1 MTMVVGEMSE
11 TPAIQVQITDE
22 SEVHCLKI
30 VFRSRNVDQPL
41 EIFLHTT
48 QAIELV
54 HDLSLAIC
62 ELHHRD
68 SALLLRVIEKR
79 MEKGQ

>member
-1 MTMVVGEMSE
+1 MSE
-11 TPAIQVQITDE
+11 TAHSAIEVQLTDE

-30 VFRSRNVDQPL
+30 VFRLCNVDQPL

-54 HDLSLAIC
+54 HDLSLAIS

-68 SALLLRVIEKR
+68 SALLLQVLQKR
-79 MEKGQ
+79 MEKGA